1 MSPRPTPR
9 TAAILTG
16 DLIGSTEASPA
27 ALERAME
34 VLAHAAGEISSWT
47 RGADTRF
54 TRYRG
59 DGWQIHL
66 AEPGLALRAALV
78 LAARL
83 RAADTGLATRAA
95 IGIGPVEGLGT
106 DSLADARGPAFE
118 ASGHALDRMRHGRRL
133 AIDGERVTTLHRII
147 VELLDEWAKHWTAE
161 QAEATALYLHPD
173 NPTLADIAPRL
184 AISPQAVNY
193 RLSGAGGPAIRR
205 ALRAWEDDW
214 EFAGEA
220 AGSAA

>member
-1 MSPRPTPR
+1 MSPQPGIT
-9 TAAILTG
+9 AILTG
-16 DLIGSTEASPA
+16 DLIGSTEAPPE

-34 VLAHAAGEISSWT
+34 VLAEAALGLSGWT
-47 RGADTRF
+47 GADTRF

-59 DGWQIHL
+59 DGWQMHV
-66 AEPGLALRAALV
+66 AEPSLALRAALV
-78 LAARL
+78 LIARL
-83 RAADTGLATRAA
+83 RAADAGLATRAT
-95 IGIGPVEGLGT
+95 IGLGPIDGLGT
-106 DSLADARGPAFE
+106 ASLADGRGPAFE

-133 AIDGERVTTLHRII
+133 AIDGAGVTTLHRII
-147 VELLDEWAKHWTAE
+147 VELLDAWAQHWTAE
-161 QAEATALYLHPD
+161 QAEAAALYLHPD

-214 EFAGEA
+214 RGAA
-220 AGSAA
+220 AGDAA